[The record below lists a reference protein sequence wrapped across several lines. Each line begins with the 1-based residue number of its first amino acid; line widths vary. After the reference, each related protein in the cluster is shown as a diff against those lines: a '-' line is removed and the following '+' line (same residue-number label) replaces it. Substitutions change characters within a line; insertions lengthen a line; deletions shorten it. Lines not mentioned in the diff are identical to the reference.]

1 VTADEFLAI
10 PPDGKR
16 YELIDGEFITHSTPY
31 VRHQAVLGNLLFRLG
46 HYCVSNGV
54 AEVFPGP
61 LDVVLS
67 DDSVVEPDGM
77 VIRKERWSIVGE
89 NYIVGAPN
97 IIVEIV
103 SDETRKLDE
112 FVKRKLYE
120 RYGVDEY
127 WIVDPVIEVVKIYRR
142 DGTSFERAA
151 DISTE
156 TGGDIA
162 SPLLPDF
169 ALDVKLVFEA

>member
-1 VTADEFLAI
+1 MTADEVLAI

-46 HYCVSNGV
+46 RYCDSNGV
-54 AEVFPGP
+54 AEVLLGP

-89 NYIVGAPN
+89 NYIVGAPD

-112 FVKRKLYE
+112 FVKPKLYE
-120 RYGVDEY
+120 RLGVGEY
-127 WIVDPVIEVVKIYRR
+127 WLVDPSIDLVKIYRR
-142 DGTSFERAA
+142 RGTAFVRA
-151 DISTE
+151 DEISAEIT
-156 TGGDIA
+156 
-162 SPLLPDF
+162 SPLLPEF